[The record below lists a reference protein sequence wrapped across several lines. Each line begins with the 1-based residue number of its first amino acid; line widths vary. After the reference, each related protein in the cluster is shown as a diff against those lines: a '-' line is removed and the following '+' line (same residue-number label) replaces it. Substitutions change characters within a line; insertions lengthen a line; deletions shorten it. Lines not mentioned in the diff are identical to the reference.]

1 LIISLLHDILSGLEV
16 LMQIIPI
23 AGGKGGV
30 GKSLLAVNLS
40 IALAQSGKK
49 VVLADLDLGGSN
61 LHMMLGSGRSQA
73 GIGTW
78 LTRTDVEFDDIVLDS
93 EYSNLK
99 FIPGDAEIPG
109 LANINTNEKR
119 NLIKNLSSLD
129 ADFVVI
135 DLGAGTSFNTLDFFL
150 MSGAGIIVTAPAL
163 TATLNAYLFLK
174 NVVFRMITSNF
185 TGKSP
190 AKSYIENIAS
200 DGDGLQRIYI
210 PGLLEKLK
218 ALDPSRYETFRKK
231 MEHFAPMLVMNMIED
246 PKDSVKAEKIKRS
259 CEQYLG
265 VDMEYLGVIYRD
277 HLQDIAL
284 NSRLPIIRYKP
295 ESVISMAVYRIA
307 DRIIQKS
314 SEDHSLLDIQTLDES
329 YQNAEL
335 EAELDFDYKQQ
346 DLEELLHSGALTKGE
361 LIETV
366 KSQQYEISVLRK
378 ENNLLKNKLLKASNQ
393 GFKL

>member
-1 LIISLLHDILSGLEV
+1 
-16 LMQIIPI
+16 MQIIPI

-40 IALAQSGKK
+40 IALSQAGKRT
-49 VVLADLDLGGSN
+49 VLVDLDLGGSN
-61 LHMMLGSGRSQA
+61 LHMMLGSGKNQS

-78 LTRTDVEFDDIVLDS
+78 LTRAEVDFDDIVL
-93 EYSNLK
+93 ETEHENLC

-109 LANINTNEKR
+109 LANISSNQKR
-119 NLIKNLSSLD
+119 SLIKHLGQLD
-129 ADFVVI
+129 ADFVI
-135 DLGAGTSFNTLDFFL
+135 LDLGAGTSFNTLDFFL

-174 NVVFRMITSNF
+174 NVVFRMITSSFN
-185 TGKSP
+185 GKSP
-190 AKSYIENIAS
+190 AKEYLDKTAS
-200 DGDGLQRIYI
+200 AGDGLQRIYI
-210 PGLLEKLK
+210 PGLLEKLE
-218 ALDPSRYETFRKK
+218 ALDPAKFAGFMKK
-231 MEHFAPMLVMNMIED
+231 LEHFSPMLVMNMIED

-314 SEDHSLLDIQTLDES
+314 AEDYSLLDIQTLDES
-329 YQNAEL
+329 YQNAEM

-346 DLEELLHSGALTKGE
+346 DLEDLLHSGALTKGE

-366 KSQQYEISVLRK
+366 KSQQYEISVLKK
-378 ENNLLKNKLLKASNQ
+378 ENNLLKSKLLKASKQ
-393 GFKL
+393 GFIL

>member
-1 LIISLLHDILSGLEV
+1 MH
-16 LMQIIPI
+16 IIPI

-40 IALAQSGKK
+40 IALSQAGKR

-61 LHMMLGSGRSQA
+61 LHMMLGSGKNRA

-78 LTRTDVEFDDIVLDS
+78 LTKSEVEFEDIILDS
-93 EYSNLK
+93 EYGDLR

-109 LANINTNEKR
+109 LANITVNQKR
-119 NLIKNLSSLD
+119 SLIRKLGSID
-129 ADFVVI
+129 ADFVVV

-150 MSGAGIIVTAPAL
+150 TSGSGIIVTAPAL

-174 NVVFRMITSNF
+174 NVVFRMISTTFN
-185 TGKSP
+185 GKSP
-190 AKSYIENIAS
+190 AKAYLEDVSA

-210 PGLLEKLK
+210 PGLLEKLQS
-218 ALDPSRYETFRKK
+218 LDPEKHKK
-231 MEHFAPMLVMNMIED
+231 FQAIMGSFKPMLVMNMIDD

-284 NSRLPIIRYKP
+284 NSRLPIIKYKP

-307 DRIIQKS
+307 DRIIQKC
-314 SEDHSLLDIQTLDES
+314 SEDSSVIDIQNLEES
-329 YQNAEL
+329 YQNAEM

-346 DLEELLHSGALTKGE
+346 DLEDLLHSGALTKGE

-366 KSQQYEISVLRK
+366 KSQQYEISSLRK
-378 ENNLLKNKLLKASNQ
+378 ENQLLKNKLLKAAEQ
-393 GFKL
+393 GFKI

>member
-1 LIISLLHDILSGLEV
+1 
-16 LMQIIPI
+16 MQIIPV

-40 IALAQSGKK
+40 IALSQAGKRT
-49 VVLADLDLGGSN
+49 VLADLDLGGSN
-61 LHMMLGSGRSQA
+61 LHMMLGSGRNQA

-78 LTRTDVEFDDIVLDS
+78 LTRSDVEFDGIVLDS
-93 EYSNLK
+93 EYDNLR

-109 LANINTNEKR
+109 LANISSNQKRSLIR
-119 NLIKNLSSLD
+119 NLSKLD
-129 ADFVVI
+129 ADFVVL

-150 MSGAGIIVTAPAL
+150 MSGSGIIVTAPAL

-174 NVVFRMITSNF
+174 NVVFRMITSSF
-185 TGKSP
+185 SGKSP
-190 AKSYIENIAS
+190 AKGYLDQVAS

-210 PGLLEKLK
+210 PGLLEKLES
-218 ALDPSRYETFRKK
+218 LDPGKFAGFMKK
-231 MEHFAPMLVMNMIED
+231 MEAFSPMIVMNMIED

-284 NSRLPIIRYKP
+284 NSRLPIIKYKP
-295 ESVISMAVYRIA
+295 ESVIAMAIYRIA

-329 YQNAEL
+329 YQNAEM

-346 DLEELLHSGALTKGE
+346 DLESLLHSGALTKGE

-378 ENNLLKNKLLKASNQ
+378 ENNLLKKKLLNASEQ
-393 GFKL
+393 GFKI

>member
-1 LIISLLHDILSGLEV
+1 
-16 LMQIIPI
+16 MQIIPI

-40 IALAQSGKK
+40 IALAQAGKK

-61 LHMMLGSGRSQA
+61 LHMMLGSGKNSA

-78 LTRTDVEFDDIVLDS
+78 LTRNGVEFQDIVIDS
-93 EYSNLK
+93 EYENLK

-109 LANINTNEKR
+109 LANITSNQKR
-119 NLIKNLSSLD
+119 SLIKNLSTLD
-129 ADFVVI
+129 ADFI
-135 DLGAGTSFNTLDFFL
+135 IADLGAGTSFNTLDFFL
-150 MSGAGIIVTAPAL
+150 TSGSGIIVTAPAL

-174 NVVFRMITSNF
+174 NVVFRMITSSFN
-185 TGKSP
+185 GKSA
-190 AKSYIENIAS
+190 AKDYLNEVTA

-210 PGLLEKLK
+210 PGLLDKLQS
-218 ALDPSRYETFRKK
+218 LDPVKHAGFMRK
-231 MEHFAPMLVMNMIED
+231 MDLFSPMLVMNMIGD

-314 SEDHSLLDIQTLDES
+314 AEDSSLLDLQSLDES
-329 YQNAEL
+329 YQNAEMD
-335 EAELDFDYKQQ
+335 AELDFDYKQQ
-346 DLEELLHSGALTKGE
+346 DLEALLHSGALTKGE

-366 KSQQYEISVLRK
+366 KSQQYEISVLKK
-378 ENNLLKNKLLKASNQ
+378 ENNLLKSKLLTASKQ

>member
-1 LIISLLHDILSGLEV
+1 MH
-16 LMQIIPI
+16 IIPV

-40 IALAQSGKK
+40 IALSQAGKK

-61 LHMMLGSGRSQA
+61 LHMMLGSGRNRA

-78 LTRTDVEFDDIVLDS
+78 LTNSEVDFENIVLDT
-93 EYSNLK
+93 EYGDLK

-109 LANINTNEKR
+109 LANISVNQKR
-119 NLIKNLSSLD
+119 KLIRHLGALD
-129 ADFVVI
+129 ADYVVL

-150 MSGAGIIVTAPAL
+150 TSGTGIIVTAPAL

-174 NVVFRMITSNF
+174 NVIFRMISTAF

-190 AKSYIENIAS
+190 AKAYLEEIAA

-218 ALDPSRYETFRKK
+218 SLDPDKHAKFIKTMSGFS
-231 MEHFAPMLVMNMIED
+231 PMLVMNMIDD

-284 NSRLPIIRYKP
+284 NSRLPIIKYKP

-307 DRIIQKS
+307 DRIIQKC
-314 SEDHSLLDIQTLDES
+314 SEDDTVLDIQSLEES
-329 YQNAEL
+329 YQNAEM
-335 EAELDFDYKQQ
+335 EAEFDFDYKQQ

-366 KSQQYEISVLRK
+366 KSQQYEISSLRK
-378 ENNLLKNKLLKASNQ
+378 ENNLLKHKLLKAAEQ
-393 GFKL
+393 GFNI

>member
-1 LIISLLHDILSGLEV
+1 MH
-16 LMQIIPI
+16 IIPV

-40 IALAQSGKK
+40 IALAQAGNK
-49 VVLADLDLGGSN
+49 VVLVDLDLGGSN
-61 LHMMLGSGRSQA
+61 LHMMLGSGKNRA

-78 LTRTDVEFDDIVLDS
+78 LTNSDVEFEDIILESDY
-93 EYSNLK
+93 ENMR

-109 LANINTNEKR
+109 LANISANHKRKLIR
-119 NLIKNLSSLD
+119 NLGSIE
-129 ADFVVI
+129 ADFIVL

-150 MSGAGIIVTAPAL
+150 MSGFGIIVTAPAL

-174 NVVFRMITSNF
+174 NVVFRMISTAF

-190 AKSYIENIAS
+190 AKEYLEQVSS
-200 DGDGLQRIYI
+200 DGEGLQRIYI
-210 PGLLEKLK
+210 PGLIEKLES
-218 ALDPSRYETFRKK
+218 LDPDRYAKFSKTMNNFS
-231 MEHFAPMLVMNMIED
+231 PMLVMNMIDD

-277 HLQDIAL
+277 HLQDVAL
-284 NSRLPIIRYKP
+284 NSRLPIIKYKP

-307 DRIIQKS
+307 DRIIQKC
-314 SEDHSLLDIQTLDES
+314 SEDDSIMEFQNFEES
-329 YQNAEL
+329 YQNAEM
-335 EAELDFDYKQQ
+335 EAEFDFDYKQRDLQ
-346 DLEELLHSGALTKGE
+346 DILHSGALSKGD

-366 KSQQYEISVLRK
+366 KSQQYEISSLKK
-378 ENNLLKNKLLKASNQ
+378 ENNLLKNKLLKAVEQ
-393 GFKL
+393 GYKI

>member
-1 LIISLLHDILSGLEV
+1 
-16 LMQIIPI
+16 MQIIPI

-40 IALAQSGKK
+40 IALSQAGKK

-61 LHMMLGSGRSQA
+61 LHMMLGSGKNQA

-78 LTRTDVEFDDIVLDS
+78 LTKPDVDFTDIVLDS
-93 EYSNLK
+93 EYPNMR

-109 LANINTNEKR
+109 LANIQTNHKR
-119 NLIKNLSSLD
+119 SLIKNLCNLD
-129 ADFVVI
+129 ADFVII
-135 DLGAGTSFNTLDFFL
+135 DLGAGTTFNTLDFFL
-150 MSGAGIIVTAPAL
+150 TSGTGIIVTAPAL

-174 NVVFRMITSNF
+174 NVVFRMITSTFN
-185 TGKSP
+185 GKSP
-190 AKSYIENIAS
+190 ARGYLDKIAT

-210 PGLLEKLK
+210 PGLLEKLE
-218 ALDPSRYETFRKK
+218 ALDPVKYAGFIKK
-231 MEHFAPMLVMNMIED
+231 MDAFSPMLVMNMIDD

-259 CEQYLG
+259 CDQYLG

-307 DRIIQKS
+307 DRIIQKCANDIS
-314 SEDHSLLDIQTLDES
+314 MLDIQTLDES
-329 YQNAEL
+329 YQNAEM

-346 DLEELLHSGALTKGE
+346 DLETLLHSGALTKGE

-366 KSQQYEISVLRK
+366 KSQQYEISSLKK
-378 ENNLLKNKLLKASNQ
+378 ENALIKKKLMKASEQ

>member
-1 LIISLLHDILSGLEV
+1 
-16 LMQIIPI
+16 MQIIPI

-61 LHMMLGSGRSQA
+61 LHMMLGSGKNSM

-78 LTRTDVEFDDIVLDS
+78 LTRTGVEFEDIVIDS
-93 EYSNLK
+93 EYKNLK

-109 LANINTNEKR
+109 LANISSNQKR
-119 NLIKNLSSLD
+119 SLIKNISMLE
-129 ADFVVI
+129 ADFVI
-135 DLGAGTSFNTLDFFL
+135 ADLGAGTSFNTLDFFL
-150 MSGAGIIVTAPAL
+150 TSGSGIIVTAPAL

-174 NVVFRMITSNF
+174 NVVFRMITSSFN
-185 TGKSP
+185 GKSA
-190 AKSYIENIAS
+190 AKNYLDEVSS

-210 PGLLEKLK
+210 PGLLDKLK
-218 ALDPSRYETFRKK
+218 SLDPAKHGEFMKK
-231 MEHFAPMLVMNMIED
+231 MDKFSPMLVMNMIDD

-277 HLQDIAL
+277 HLQDVAL
-284 NSRLPIIRYKP
+284 NSRLPIIKYKP

-307 DRIIQKS
+307 DRIIQKGAYDS
-314 SEDHSLLDIQTLDES
+314 SLLDIQSLDES
-329 YQNAEL
+329 YQNAEM

-346 DLEELLHSGALTKGE
+346 DLEALLHSGALTKGE

-366 KSQQYEISVLRK
+366 KSQQYEISVLKK
-378 ENNLLKNKLLKASNQ
+378 ENNLLKKKLLSASRQ
-393 GFKL
+393 GYKI

>member
-1 LIISLLHDILSGLEV
+1 MH
-16 LMQIIPI
+16 IIPI

-40 IALAQSGKK
+40 IALSQAGKD

-61 LHMMLGSGRSQA
+61 LHMMLGSGKNGS

-78 LTRTDVEFDDIVLDS
+78 LTRTDMDFKDIIIES
-93 EYSNLK
+93 EYPGMK

-109 LANINTNEKR
+109 LANISSARKR
-119 NLIKNLSSLD
+119 SLISNIKSLE
-129 ADFVVI
+129 ADFVVV

-150 MSGAGIIVTAPAL
+150 LSSTGIIVTAPAL

-174 NVVFRMITSNF
+174 NVVFRMITTSF

-190 AKSYIENIAS
+190 ARLYLDDISA

-210 PGLLEKLK
+210 PGLLDKLES
-218 ALDPSRYETFRKK
+218 LDSVKHASFMKK
-231 MEHFAPMLVMNMIED
+231 MEIFSPMLVMNMIED

-277 HLQDIAL
+277 HLQDVAL
-284 NSRLPIIRYKP
+284 NSRLPIIKYKP

-314 SEDHSLLDIQTLDES
+314 SEDQSILDIQNLEET
-329 YQNAEL
+329 YQNAEM

-346 DLEELLHSGALTKGE
+346 DLESLLHSGALTKGE

-378 ENNLLKNKLLKASNQ
+378 ENNLLKSKLIKASEQ
-393 GFKL
+393 GYKI

>member
-1 LIISLLHDILSGLEV
+1 MH
-16 LMQIIPI
+16 IIPI

-40 IALAQSGKK
+40 IALSQAGKD

-61 LHMMLGSGRSQA
+61 LHMMLGSGKNGA

-78 LTRTDVEFDDIVLDS
+78 LTKAETDFNDIIIES
-93 EYSNLK
+93 EYPGMK

-109 LANINTNEKR
+109 LANISSAQKQSLIR
-119 NLIKNLSSLD
+119 NIKSLE
-129 ADFVVI
+129 ADFVVV

-150 MSGAGIIVTAPAL
+150 SSSTGIIVTAPAL

-174 NVVFRMITSNF
+174 NVVFRMITTSF

-190 AKSYIENIAS
+190 ARLYLDDISA

-210 PGLLEKLK
+210 PGLLEKLES
-218 ALDPSRYETFRKK
+218 LDSVKHASFMKK
-231 MEHFAPMLVMNMIED
+231 MEIFSPMLVMNMIDD

-277 HLQDIAL
+277 HLQDVAL
-284 NSRLPIIRYKP
+284 NSRLPIIKYKP

-314 SEDHSLLDIQTLDES
+314 SEDQSILDIQNLEET
-329 YQNAEL
+329 YQNAEM

-346 DLEELLHSGALTKGE
+346 DLESLLHSGALTKGE

-378 ENNLLKNKLLKASNQ
+378 ENNLLKSKLIKASEQ
-393 GFKL
+393 GYKI

>member
-1 LIISLLHDILSGLEV
+1 
-16 LMQIIPI
+16 MQIIPI

-40 IALAQSGKK
+40 IALSQAGKQ

-61 LHMMLGSGRSQA
+61 LHMMLGSGKSQA

-78 LTRTDVEFDDIVLDS
+78 LTRSDVEFEDILLET
-93 EYSNLK
+93 EYNNLR

-109 LANINTNEKR
+109 LANIQQNQKR
-119 NLIKNLSSLD
+119 MLIRKLGGLD
-129 ADFVVI
+129 ADFI
-135 DLGAGTSFNTLDFFL
+135 IADLGAGTSFNTLDFFL
-150 MSGAGIIVTAPAL
+150 TSGSGIIVTAPAL

-174 NVVFRMITSNF
+174 NVVFRMITTSF

-190 AKSYIENIAS
+190 AKTWLDDLKS
-200 DGDGLQRIYI
+200 DGEGLQRIYI
-210 PGLLEKLK
+210 PGMLEKLS
-218 ALDPSRYETFRKK
+218 ALDPEKYNAFKK
-231 MEHFAPMLVMNMIED
+231 KQEIFSPMLVMNMIED

-277 HLQDIAL
+277 HQQETAL

-295 ESVISMAVYRIA
+295 ESVISLAVYRIA

-314 SEDHSLLDIQTLDES
+314 AEDQAALDIQSLDES
-329 YQNAEL
+329 YQNAEM
-335 EAELDFDYKQQ
+335 EAEVDFDYKIQ
-346 DLEELLHSGALTKGE
+346 DLESILHSGSLSKGE

-366 KSQQYEISVLRK
+366 KSQQYEISTLRK
-378 ENNLLKNKLLKASNQ
+378 ENNLLKSKLVKAAEQ
-393 GFKL
+393 GFDI

>member
-1 LIISLLHDILSGLEV
+1 
-16 LMQIIPI
+16 MQIIPI

-40 IALAQSGKK
+40 IALAQSDKT

-61 LHMMLGSGRSQA
+61 LHMMLGSGKNSA

-78 LTRTDVEFDDIVLDS
+78 LTRTGVEFKDIIIDS
-93 EYSNLK
+93 EYKNLK

-109 LANINTNEKR
+109 LANITSIQKR
-119 NLIKNLSSLD
+119 SLIKNLSLLD
-129 ADFVVI
+129 ADFVIV

-150 MSGAGIIVTAPAL
+150 TSGTGIIVTAPAL

-174 NVVFRMITSNF
+174 NVVFRMITSSFN
-185 TGKSP
+185 GKSA
-190 AKSYIENIAS
+190 AKNYLDEVAA

-218 ALDPSRYETFRKK
+218 SLDPAKYAGFMKK
-231 MEHFAPMLVMNMIED
+231 MEMFSPMLVMNMIDD

-277 HLQDIAL
+277 HLQDVAL

-307 DRIIQKS
+307 DRIIQKNTR
-314 SEDHSLLDIQTLDES
+314 DTSLLDIQSMDES
-329 YQNAEL
+329 YQNAEM

-346 DLEELLHSGALTKGE
+346 DLEALLHSGALTKGD

-366 KSQQYEISVLRK
+366 KSQQYEISVLKK
-378 ENNLLKNKLLKASNQ
+378 ENNLLKNTLMSASRQ
-393 GFKL
+393 GFKI